1 MDIPKILVI
10 EDDFT
15 SGENLSTMLVRPDLS
30 VTIEDDIVEAVQRL
44 RAGHWDLVVAD
55 TELLGNDGMVLLE
68 MARELTETLFLLISG
83 EHAAE
88 NRLAAERVGAAA
100 VLNRPVDPREL
111 QGLARELIATG
122 RAVDAHAR
130 LFQ

>member
-15 SGENLSTMLVRPDLS
+15 GGENLSTMLVRPDLS
-30 VTIEDDIVEAVQRL
+30 VTVEDDIVEAVQRL
-44 RAGHWDLVVAD
+44 RGGHWDLVVAD
-55 TELLGNDGMVLLE
+55 TELLGHDGMVLLE
-68 MARELTETLFLLISG
+68 MARELTETLFLLISS

-100 VLNRPVDPREL
+100 VLDRPVDPREL

-122 RAVDAHAR
+122 RAVNAHAR